1 MSSFLKK
8 SLFLLA
14 LLSASPLAAR
24 AEVVLLVDITNPAA
38 IPITATSAN
47 ARAAGP
53 AVPQFVG
60 IDLLQF
66 FTAAVDVGTGYFT
79 SSTLTPPGGGAYLNF
94 ESDNYSGSL
103 IDLNLLDG
111 GNLNDPQDFSTSSPA
126 FTGQGALDL
135 SSYAAYL
142 PAFGATGNV
151 LNGAN
156 NATFG
161 TVVGQ
166 WQAVPEPST
175 SLLLAFAA
183 AACLFGL
190 RRSLGLSQRR

>member
-1 MSSFLKK
+1 MICFLKK
-8 SLFLLA
+8 SLLLPALLA
-14 LLSASPLAAR
+14 VTPWAAR

-38 IPITATSAN
+38 VKITATSAF
-47 ARAAGP
+47 AQAAGP
-53 AVPQFVG
+53 AVPQLVG

-66 FTAAVDVGTGYFT
+66 FTAPVDLGVGYFL

-94 ESDNYSGSL
+94 EDDNYSGSD

-111 GNLNDPQDFSTSSPA
+111 GNLEDPQNFNTSSPA
-126 FTGQGALDL
+126 FTGEGTLDL
-135 SSYAAYL
+135 SGVAAYL
-142 PAFGATGNV
+142 PAFGASGNV

-156 NATFG
+156 DATFG

-175 SLLLAFAA
+175 YVLLALVV
-183 AACLFGL
+183 LFLVVL
-190 RRSLGLSQRR
+190 RRPSFLLRR